1 MKKTSLKD
9 LPSVYQVLL
18 EIKDDISL
26 NKNYLKFI
34 INKELDKIRGEIK
47 KGEISKSPQQLL
59 VYIIDRVLIESAPKL
74 VNIINGTGIVLHT
87 GFGRAPFNGRALKG
101 IADRLEGYVNLE
113 FDLPTGK
120 RGDRQDHIRDHLSTL
135 CGSESALAVNNN
147 AAAVMLAINEI
158 AQGGEVIV
166 SRGQL
171 VEIGGSFR
179 IPDIIEKSGAI
190 LKEVGTTNR
199 THSKDYEK
207 AISSKTKL
215 ILWVHT
221 SNYVVRG
228 FTRSVPISELV
239 ALGNKHKIPVMVD
252 WGSGALLDMNSLNLA
267 DEIPVK
273 IIMENNPDL
282 LTFSGDKLIGGPQS
296 GLVVGKKK
304 WINTLQNNPL
314 YRVLRCDKIT
324 IGLLEETLRSYRSDS
339 FTKDHLS
346 LSMLTTSRRILK
358 NRGQRILDFQKRK
371 KIKDL
376 GIKLVESEVEAGS
389 GSLPEDKIESMA
401 LSFKPK
407 LMKITE
413 LAGGFRCGPIPVV
426 GYTSGNTFYIDL
438 KAVLPDQINL
448 LAKAIDEV

>member
-371 KIKDL
+371 KIRDL

>member
-47 KGEISKSPQQLL
+47 KGVISKSPQQLL

-371 KIKDL
+371 KIRDL

-438 KAVLPDQINL
+438 KAVLPGQINL

>member
-426 GYTSGNTFYIDL
+426 GYTSGHTFYIDL
-438 KAVLPDQINL
+438 KAVLPGQINL